1 MSFIYLT
8 GGEKKRHKIFTR
20 TGDTSTRP
28 TPSIMREALF
38 NMIDVRGKLFLDGFS
53 GFGTVGLEALS
64 RGANKV
70 FFIELEKRN
79 VDIIKKN
86 LQKLLYISKATVIR
100 KDIIF
105 ALDSLKGRELFD
117 FIFLGPP
124 YKNLDILRSVVPK
137 SFKVLKKG
145 GEVIIQYPA
154 GITSYDFTKFGIIL
168 AKEKKYGSNK
178 LLFYKME
185 S

>member
-20 TGDTSTRP
+20 SGDISTRP

-38 NMIDVRGKLFLDGFS
+38 NMIDVREKIFLDGFS

-64 RGANKV
+64 RGAKKV
-70 FFIELEKRN
+70 FFIELEKKN
-79 VDIIKKN
+79 VEIIKKN
-86 LQKLLYISKATVIR
+86 LQKLLYISRATVIK
-100 KDIIF
+100 KDIIL

-117 FIFLGPP
+117 YIFLGPP
-124 YKNLDILRSVVPK
+124 YKNLGILKSVVPK
-137 SFKVLKKG
+137 TFRILKEE
-145 GEVIIQYPA
+145 GEVIIQYPS
-154 GITSYDFTKFGIIL
+154 GIDLYDFSKFGIIL
-168 AKEKKYGSNK
+168 TKEKKYGSNK